1 MYDISDGRSVIRQA
15 VDDYYVMGV
24 GYIHVYQDPMMDM
37 GKGEVCFHDID
48 PLDVYVDPN
57 SRHKLFDDAENII
70 ISRLFTKEQA
80 KKMWPMYSKA
90 IDNAADNSGS
100 RFDFNAPSTE
110 REDDGEVQFP
120 EDVGRLNNQDYI
132 RGYERYYRVD
142 VDEYRVHEVF
152 EEDVQT
158 VLSDCKKLYH
168 NFYHLP
174 EEVQLIIANMMFNMG
189 LTRLSKFKGMKRGVD
204 DCDWQ
209 AAADEMVDSRW
220 YRQVTN
226 RAERL
231 VERMRNV

>member
-1 MYDISDGRSVIRQA
+1 M
-15 VDDYYVMGV
+15 
-24 GYIHVYQDPMMDM
+24 
-37 GKGEVCFHDID
+37 DID
-48 PLDVYVDPN
+48 QLRRELDEDEGCVYEIYLDHLGYPTFGIGHLV
-57 SRHKLFDDAENII
+57 
-70 ISRLFTKEQA
+70 TKNDIEFG
-80 KKMWPMYSKA
+80 WS
-90 IDNAADNSGS
+90 
-100 RFDFNAPSTE
+100 
-110 REDDGEVQFP
+110 
-120 EDVGRLNNQDYI
+120 VGT
-132 RGYERYYRVD
+132 D

-189 LTRLSKFKGMKRGVD
+189 LTRLSKFKGMKRGID

-231 VERMRNV
+231 VKRMRNVTPIWGSTTTAME